1 MLRFFLIWAALC
13 IACARPDERPL
24 ADSEPLSA
32 VGSRVGSS
40 GDGHLLIT
48 LELSGAALRVVDARR
63 VPGRMQRL
71 RGEAPGGDWEV
82 EARSNDGA
90 LLHVARVAPPDVL
103 RGEFAREGGELEG
116 HHLQHVRSA
125 FAVRLP
131 VLPGARELRVV
142 ARDGRSGARRL
153 AGRVAFPEVGR

>member
-32 VGSRVGSS
+32 VGGGVGS
-40 GDGHLLIT
+40 GDAHLLIT
-48 LELSGAALRVVDARR
+48 LELAGAALRVVDARR

-90 LLHVARVAPPDVL
+90 LLHAVRVAPPDAL

-116 HHLQHVRSA
+116 QHLQHVRSA

-131 VLPGARELRVV
+131 VLPGAGELRVV